1 MGQRGTL
8 ADHLPTAVCSDALL
22 TPLTLAISLTPAP
35 ELGCAS
41 SFCPPTYPPSPTSSS
56 LCWNSFYKSRPG
68 PLFLGKPSLV
78 KAETRS
84 HPAPKAPT
92 MLR

>member
-41 SFCPPTYPPSPTSSS
+41 SFCPPPTLPPPPPPPSAGTLFTSQGQAHSS
-56 LCWNSFYKSRPG
+56 
-68 PLFLGKPSLV
+68 
-78 KAETRS
+78 
-84 HPAPKAPT
+84 
-92 MLR
+92 